1 MYYKVVINHTSRGV
15 DETDDD
21 FRKFDTTDKD
31 FSTLPLALDFIKK
44 QGYASKDVQKE
55 RMYVDYKG
63 KEKTT
68 GWIFTFINSDISHA
82 SEKWVQQ
89 DWVEI
94 FVMESKRIDNWK
106 I

>member
-1 MYYKVVINHTSRGV
+1 VINHTSRGV

-21 FRKFDTTDKD
+21 FKRMDVTDRD
-31 FSTLPLALDFIKK
+31 FSTLPLALAFLKE
-44 QGYASKDVQKE
+44 QGYASKDVEKVP
-55 RMYVDYKG
+55 MYIDTKAYTSKP
-63 KEKTT
+63 KQI

-94 FVMESKRIDNWK
+94 FILESKRIDNWK